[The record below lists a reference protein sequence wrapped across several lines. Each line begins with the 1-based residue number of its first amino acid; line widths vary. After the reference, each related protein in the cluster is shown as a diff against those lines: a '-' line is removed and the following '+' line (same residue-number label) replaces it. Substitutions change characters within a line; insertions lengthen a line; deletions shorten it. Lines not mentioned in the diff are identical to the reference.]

1 MEVHE
6 AAEMYLET
14 ILVLKNRL
22 GLVRSI
28 DVANE
33 MGLFQTHHQHCYEKI
48 SSRRSGYGG

>member
-28 DVANE
+28 DVALKWAIPN
-33 MGLFQTHHQHCYEKI
+33 LP
-48 SSRRSGYGG
+48 SALL